1 MINDKPLA
9 NPEDRIQDLIMN
21 IEEMKSVLEDICA
34 DLEEDG
40 SNDSAEIMELLES
53 AEDSLTDAAE
63 SLDTAEGLIEL

>member
-63 SLDTAEGLIEL
+63 CLDTAVELIEL

>member
-1 MINDKPLA
+1 MINDAPLA

-21 IEEMKSVLEDICA
+21 IEEMKTILEDIRS

-53 AEDSLTDAAE
+53 ASDSLTSAADC
-63 SLDTAEGLIEL
+63 LDTADSLLSL